1 MTTDVIALC
10 SMVKGA
16 LFVLVPMKELKKEY
30 FLFATAGLS
39 VIIFVF
45 ALKSAK
51 PILQYLE
58 AFSRN
63 EASLYLKTLVKVS
76 GISVITTLTS
86 EFAKDMGVESVSGK
100 VEFAGKVAILLCAIP
115 IYDNLFLLV
124 ESVL

>member
-10 SMVKGA
+10 SMVIGA